1 MASSR
6 LTRRTFLGTVG
17 VGAAAL
23 AMPHRVRAAETQP
36 AGKRMNILWIMA
48 EDMGPELGC
57 YGYPLVHTPNIDRL
71 AAEGVSYATAFCTA
85 PVCSPSRS
93 GMITGMYQT
102 TIGAHQH
109 RSHRDGGYT
118 LPPPVRMITE
128 YLREAG
134 YYTANA
140 NVNLAGKFTKGKT
153 DFNFATPGVQPFDGV
168 DWKDRG
174 ARQPF
179 FQQITLPVTHRAWSG
194 ARAWADEKG
203 LRIDPAKVTLPP
215 YYPDHPVTRDDWAH
229 YLESIN
235 AMDAQVGALVQRL
248 KEEGVYDDTAIFFI
262 GDNGRCHVRGKQWLY
277 EGGIRVPLIAR
288 WPGVTRPGTVS
299 EDLAMTIDI
308 SATILAVAGVAVPA
322 HMEGRV
328 LLGPSAAPPREY
340 IVAARDRCD
349 ETVDRIRCV
358 RDKEFKYIRNFMPDR
373 PYTQSNA
380 YKSRSYPVLPLM
392 EQLHA
397 EGKLTPVQELWFAPR
412 RPAEELYDL
421 RDDPHEVRNLAAL
434 PEHRERLDRMRVL
447 LDAWIKA
454 TGDKG
459 AIPEDP
465 SAIPSAPEPK
475 APKAPKT
482 ASKKGEP

>member
-277 EGGIRVPLIAR
+277 EGGIRVPLVVAGPGLPSGQAR
-288 WPGVTRPGTVS
+288 ADLVS
-299 EDLAMTIDI
+299 GIDI
-308 SATILAVAGVAVPA
+308 TVTTLALAGVRRPA
-322 HMEGRV
+322 WMEGR
-328 LLGPSAAPPREY
+328 AFFAPDHQPRDH
-340 IVAARDRCD
+340 VVSARDRCD
-349 ETVDRIRCV
+349 YTIDRV
-358 RDKEFKYIRNFMPDR
+358 RAVTTRQYKYLRNFLTDR
-373 PYTQSNA
+373 PFMQPQYRDGRDYVEVPRELCQAGQLSAVQSFMW
-380 YKSRSYPVLPLM
+380 S
-392 EQLHA
+392 
-397 EGKLTPVQELWFAPR
+397 
-412 RPAEELYDL
+412 PARVPEELYDL
-421 RDDPHEVRNLAAL
+421 DNDPHETKNLANDPAHAAEL
-434 PEHRERLDRMRVL
+434 TRHRKLLEDWIQATDDQGQYPESIDSLRGVL
-447 LDAWIKA
+447 TRWEKQAVNPEYDKA
-454 TGDKG
+454 RAAKF
-459 AIPEDP
+459 
-465 SAIPSAPEPK
+465 
-475 APKAPKT
+475 
-482 ASKKGEP
+482 